1 MKVMDSIRIVL
12 IEDHD
17 LTRVGLRLIFQQQ
30 PAIEI
35 VGEASDGIKGLTL
48 LKTVNPDVAVI
59 DLGLPGLSGIEVMQQ
74 YQKDC
79 HAAATQ
85 TKFMVLT
92 LQEEAQT
99 VLAAVSAGADSYCL
113 KDLQSDRLLDA
124 LQRTYEGDNWLDPTI
139 TRLIIENRQRQWE
152 ASHSTASDRSIMIAA
167 DQEQQTVLEAYPL
180 TPRELEILTMIVDG
194 ASNAHIAAACYITV
208 GTVKTHV
215 RNILNKMCVDDR
227 TQAAVR
233 ALRAGLVA

>member
-1 MKVMDSIRIVL
+1 MDSIRIVL

-35 VGEASDGIKGLTL
+35 VGEASDGITGLAL
-48 LKTVNPDVAVI
+48 LKTVKPDVAVI
-59 DLGLPGLSGIEVMQQ
+59 DLGLPGLSGIEVMQHH
-74 YQKDC
+74 QKDC
-79 HAAATQ
+79 SATTQ

-92 LQEEAQT
+92 LQEEAET
-99 VLAAVSAGADSYCL
+99 VLAAVSAGAASYCL
-113 KDLQSDRLLDA
+113 KDLQSDRLLEA
-124 LQRTYEGDNWLDPTI
+124 LQCTYEGDNWLDPTI
-139 TRLIIENRQRQWE
+139 TRLIVENRQRQWQ
-152 ASHSTASDRSIMIAA
+152 ADLSATSNRSISIAA

-180 TPRELEILTMIVDG
+180 TPRELEILAMIVDG
-194 ASNAHIAAACYITV
+194 ASNARIAEVCYITV

-215 RNILNKMCVDDR
+215 RNILNKLCVDDR

>member
-1 MKVMDSIRIVL
+1 MNKIRIVL

-30 PAIEI
+30 STIEI
-35 VGEASDGIKGLTL
+35 VGEAADGIKGLTL
-48 LKTVNPDVAVI
+48 LKTLNPDVAVI
-59 DLGLPGLSGIEVMQQ
+59 DLGLPGLSGIEVMQH
-74 YQKDC
+74 YQRDC
-79 HAAATQ
+79 QAAAQQ

-99 VLAAVSAGADSYCL
+99 VLAAVTAGAASYCL
-113 KDLQSDRLLDA
+113 KDLQSDRLVEA
-124 LQRTYEGDNWLDPTI
+124 LQSTHNGDNWLDPTI

-152 ASHSTASDRSIMIAA
+152 TEHRNASDRSITITA
-167 DQEQQTVLEAYPL
+167 DREQQTVLEAYPL
-180 TPRELEILTMIVDG
+180 TPRELEILAMIVKG
-194 ASNAHIAAACYITV
+194 ASNANIAEACYITV

-215 RNILNKMCVDDR
+215 RNILNKLCVDDR